1 MPSIA
6 PVISPAA
13 TPWTAGGSTGST
25 DVFRAPAT
33 AAARRWAPVTGSG
46 EGRSNREKGT
56 PRHGRA
62 HAMHLCASVWP
73 ASRPTLYDTGT
84 HTGQLAHARFRHT
97 GQCIQALH
105 MLGERCHR
113 EVGTPPNPRLTV
125 RRGPRPRR
133 CLVSWLGCVHRI
145 HWRACPFHVSPPQ
158 LFVQPSLAG
167 VLHWLAQAATARK
180 WRTCSSPCHSR
191 TQPARLLLCPQPLY
205 SRGTLRHPRLRCCC
219 RTPTAERCE
228 VRASPSRRD
237 VRPGADAARVSECD
251 GAPAPTAALM
261 KPMCTGRRSLI
272 ICRAGPTSDIPLPGE
287 HCTCSTMA
295 SRFVC
300 GCS

>member
-46 EGRSNREKGT
+46 EGLSNREKGT

-158 LFVQPSLAG
+158 LFVDFSSFSRRRASLASTG
-167 VLHWLAQAATARK
+167 
-180 WRTCSSPCHSR
+180 CHSAQMAHMFFPVSQQDAAG
-191 TQPARLLLCPQPLY
+191 TSPALPAAFVLAGDPAAPKTALLLSYAYSGALRGACFPFPQGCQAG
-205 SRGTLRHPRLRCCC
+205 RGCCA
-219 RTPTAERCE
+219 RER
-228 VRASPSRRD
+228 
-237 VRPGADAARVSECD
+237 
-251 GAPAPTAALM
+251 M
-261 KPMCTGRRSLI
+261 
-272 ICRAGPTSDIPLPGE
+272 
-287 HCTCSTMA
+287 
-295 SRFVC
+295 
-300 GCS
+300 